1 MSPRGAAVNEAMRA
15 RSRARIMQATVELVN
30 ERGFAGTTL
39 GAIAERAGLARGLVS
54 YYFPGKR
61 YLLQS
66 SVHRL
71 MHRTL
76 AADLAALSDLE
87 DGRSDDPD
95 LWLATSIDTVLTL
108 TLARPK
114 LMRTHLA
121 LILAPSA
128 EGFIQDEEQQ
138 RFGALLQ
145 GVLRR
150 RGAVDAVG
158 EHAVLRSALMGA
170 CMGLLLPGAEASPAL
185 IRADLFARYGLDP
198 ALSQGAAGGS
208 DSVVGVTSP

>member
-1 MSPRGAAVNEAMRA
+1 MSPRRAAVNEAMRA
-15 RSRARIMQATVELVN
+15 RSRVRIMQATVDLVD
-30 ERGFAGTTL
+30 ERGFSGTTL
-39 GAIAERAGLARGLVS
+39 GDIGKRAGLARGLVS

-66 SVHRL
+66 SVHHL
-71 MHRTL
+71 MYRTL
-76 AADLAALSDLE
+76 AAALAELHE
-87 DGRSDDPD
+87 GDDPD
-95 LWLATSIDTVLTL
+95 RWLAVSIDTVLGL
-108 TLARPK
+108 ALARPT

-128 EGFIQDEEQQ
+128 EGFIQDEEQR

-145 GVLRR
+145 DALRR
-150 RGAVDAVG
+150 RGATDPVS

-185 IRADLFARYGLDP
+185 IRADLFARYGLD
-198 ALSQGAAGGS
+198 AAAPS
-208 DSVVGVTSP
+208 ATSP

>member
-1 MSPRGAAVNEAMRA
+1 MSPRRPAVNEAMRA
-15 RSRARIMQATVELVN
+15 RSQARIMQATVELVD

-39 GAIAERAGLARGLVS
+39 GDIAQRAGLARGLVS

-66 SVHRL
+66 STHRL
-71 MHRTL
+71 MHLTL
-76 AADLAALSDLE
+76 SAALAELGE
-87 DGRSDDPD
+87 DDDPD
-95 LWLATSIDTVLTL
+95 LWLATAIDTVLGL
-108 TLARPK
+108 ALARST

-121 LILAPSA
+121 LILAPDSG
-128 EGFIQDEEQQ
+128 GFIQDVEQQ

-150 RGAVDAVG
+150 RGATDPVA

-170 CMGLLLPGAEASPAL
+170 CMGLLLPGAETSPAL
-185 IRADLFARYGLDP
+185 IRGDIFARYGLEP
-198 ALSQGAAGGS
+198 GLGPGAAPGS
-208 DSVVGVTSP
+208 ELFEK